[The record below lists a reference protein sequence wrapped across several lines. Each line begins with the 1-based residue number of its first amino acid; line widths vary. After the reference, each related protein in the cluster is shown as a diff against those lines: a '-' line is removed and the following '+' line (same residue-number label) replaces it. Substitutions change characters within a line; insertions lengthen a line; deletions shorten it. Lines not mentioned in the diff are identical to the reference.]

1 MKTTPEISFRN
12 VESTTELK
20 AAVERHIE
28 DLQRF
33 YHGIIGCHVMVETP
47 HGRRRSSKQVH
58 VRIEVTVPGRDLV
71 VSRDPGN
78 EPWHA
83 DPFLA
88 VGDAFGVMRRRLEDY
103 VRESRGLVKRHEH
116 APHGRISKLS
126 SDGYGFIRASDGGI
140 IYFHRNSVADAG
152 FEDLSIGDEVRFSS
166 GRGLEGPQATSV
178 HPIGKHHPGGA
189 DV

>member
-1 MKTTPEISFRN
+1 METSPHISFRN
-12 VESTTELK
+12 IERAPELK
-20 AAVERHIE
+20 AAVEGHIE

-33 YHGIIGCHVMVETP
+33 YDGIIGCHVIVETP
-47 HGRRRSSKQVH
+47 HRRRRSNNPVH

-103 VRESRGLVKRHEH
+103 VRE
-116 APHGRISKLS
+116 
-126 SDGYGFIRASDGGI
+126 
-140 IYFHRNSVADAG
+140 
-152 FEDLSIGDEVRFSS
+152 
-166 GRGLEGPQATSV
+166 
-178 HPIGKHHPGGA
+178 
-189 DV
+189 